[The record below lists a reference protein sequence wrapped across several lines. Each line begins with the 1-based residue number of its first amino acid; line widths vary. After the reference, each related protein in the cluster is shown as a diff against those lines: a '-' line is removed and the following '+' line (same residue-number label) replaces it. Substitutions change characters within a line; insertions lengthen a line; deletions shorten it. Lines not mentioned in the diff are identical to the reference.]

1 MSNSGDPGP
10 AERVS
15 DLAYRELAAHS
26 GTLLL
31 GLSLVYLLLSVTTWA
46 LGQFGVGDLVV
57 IAVLAL
63 VTALA
68 WRHRIPDRFLPSVWT
83 ALAVLVVAMTCLQMI
98 ERESMMQLGY
108 IIVAC
113 AVYPPLALFW
123 RPALLGGVACVLLV
137 AATGLYSYPRFGHD
151 MWGKLEPIDAV
162 LQTAVAVAA
171 GGLALHFRRSSL
183 SGTAV
188 TTSALETRAMTDG
201 LTGVL
206 NRRGIEE
213 LGAAMVQR
221 AQALGQPAFV
231 LFVDINGLKAVNDT
245 CGHEVGDQVIR
256 LVAQAARQVVREG
269 DLLGRWGG
277 DEFVIIGLGSVP
289 DPPVVGDRL
298 AEVLQREGAADLW
311 SEGVSLGGA
320 SGIDSYEALVSAAD
334 NDMYRR
340 RQLSRGLSR
349 PDP

>member
-1 MSNSGDPGP
+1 MPKSGEPGS

-26 GTLLL
+26 GSLFL
-31 GLSLVYLLLSVTTWA
+31 GLSLVYLLLSMTTWA
-46 LGQFGVGDLVV
+46 LGQFGFGDLIVL
-57 IAVLAL
+57 AVLAA

-68 WRHRIPDRFLPSVWT
+68 WRQRVPERLLPWVWT
-83 ALAVLVVAMTCLQMI
+83 VLAVLVVSVTCLQMI

-108 IIVAC
+108 LLVAC
-113 AVYPPLALFW
+113 AVYPPLVLFW
-123 RPALLGGVACVLLV
+123 RPAVLGGIVCVLLV
-137 AATGLYSYPRFGHD
+137 AATGLYTYPRFGHD

-162 LQTAVAVAA
+162 LQTAVALAA

-183 SGTAV
+183 TGTAA

-206 NRRGIEE
+206 NRRGTEE

-221 AQALGQPAFV
+221 AQGLGRPAFV

-245 CGHEVGDQVIR
+245 RGHEVGDQVIR
-256 LVAQAARQVVREG
+256 RVAQAARQVVREG

-277 DEFVIIGLGSVP
+277 DEFVIIGMGSVP
-289 DPPVVGDRL
+289 DPPVIEARL
-298 AEVLQREGAADLW
+298 TEVLHRDGAAQLW
-311 SEGVSLGGA
+311 SEGVSLGGV
-320 SGIDSYEALVSAAD
+320 SGFDSYDALVSAAD
-334 NDMYRR
+334 QDMYRR
-340 RQLSRGLSR
+340 RQLSRGVSR
-349 PDP
+349 PDS